1 MLIRLFI
8 CRSVDQFH
16 DGLNGIHLMAFAHGV
31 YIILAVKVQF
41 MYFIYQKI
49 RRNIILIQDNGIS
62 LGFEGSSVQQL
73 VSAAAGS
80 RQGDQDVGLF
90 QCQKLAD
97 GIGSGAGDHHI
108 SHGKDVF

>member
-80 RQGDQDVGLF
+80 RQGDQDVS
-90 QCQKLAD
+90 
-97 GIGSGAGDHHI
+97 GISLLLNMDTMETASAVVEH
-108 SHGKDVF
+108 SQRV

>member
-1 MLIRLFI
+1 
-8 CRSVDQFH
+8 
-16 DGLNGIHLMAFAHGV
+16 MAFAHGV

-90 QCQKLAD
+90 QCQKLAQP
-97 GIGSGAGDHHI
+97 ILS
-108 SHGKDVF
+108 KDSANRRQYKKNVILFYCPKTLQIRIKTNNFAPCKY

>member
-80 RQGDQDVGLF
+80 RQGDQNVGLF
-90 QCQKLAD
+90 QRQKFTD
-97 GIGSGAGDHHI
+97 GIGSGTGAHHVC
-108 SHGKDVF
+108 HGENIL